1 MNPNTNPGT
10 SDAAEIIDLEFGDD
24 PAYQELRAQERAKS
38 QAAQAIYDARRA
50 AGLTVWSLPQAPR
63 LQD

>member
-1 MNPNTNPGT
+1 M
-10 SDAAEIIDLEFGDD
+10 DLEFGDD

>member
-10 SDAAEIIDLEFGDD
+10 SDAAEIMDLEFGDD
-24 PAYQELRAQERAKS
+24 PAYGELRARERVKS
-38 QAAQAIYDARRA
+38 QATQAISDARRS
-50 AGLTVWSLPQAPR
+50 AGLTVWSLPQAPK